1 MSKEV
6 RRCTDCGNMGVWKSL
21 TGRGVLCKLCSKK
34 DLENEIVNI
43 LEKESWTGL
52 ELNEILQHVEDH
64 PEIKMSLQVRAKKD
78 KIRRI
83 LDKSPRIGHN
93 TGRTR
98 EKRYFPSSSKLNCWE
113 ISRAYREVILHNE
126 LLGGNSKAEDI
137 AKNISDKLEFQVE
150 SADHV
155 KLLREYG
162 WRYYKEDELTPEQD
176 FVLYLSKWIHAMQ
189 MGRNWE
195 MKRGFIR
202 KVDPMDHRY
211 RHSYNSFSEDI
222 IKGHWLTGTTSDPT
236 IFIKTTSKAW
246 FENGNQWPN
255 SYFGFQGLSEL
266 SEIITNI
273 SRKIDQITDEEI
285 KSSNVKNEIIWLK
298 ENKIS
303 PKKRLSNKHIFT
315 LAILHLNRS
324 LIESINL

>member
-83 LDKSPRIGHN
+83 LDKSPRISHN
-93 TGRTR
+93 TGKTR
-98 EKRYFPSSSKLNCWE
+98 EKRYFPSLSQLNCWE
-113 ISRAYREVILHNE
+113 ISHANREVILHNE
-126 LLGGNSKAEDI
+126 LLGGNSKPEDI

-150 SADHV
+150 SVDHL

-176 FVLYLSKWIHAMQ
+176 FVLYLSKWIHTMQ
-189 MGRNWE
+189 MGRNSE
-195 MKRGFIR
+195 MNQGFIR
-202 KVDPMDHRY
+202 KAGPTHQNLPY
-211 RHSYNSFSEDI
+211 PPQSSN
-222 IKGHWLTGTTSDPT
+222 PT
-236 IFIKTTSKAW
+236 IFIKTNSKVW
-246 FENGNQWPN
+246 FENGDQSPN

-324 LIESINL
+324 LKESINL